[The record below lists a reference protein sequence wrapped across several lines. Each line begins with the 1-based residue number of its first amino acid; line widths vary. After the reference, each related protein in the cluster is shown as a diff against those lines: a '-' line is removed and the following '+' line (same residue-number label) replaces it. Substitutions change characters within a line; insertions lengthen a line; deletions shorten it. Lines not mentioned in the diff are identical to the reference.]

1 MSAVVERS
9 DASPE
14 NMKGKLFVYNY
25 QYRSLGGFEKKLGDL
40 IFHADDSNQKKLLK
54 GFPEETQA
62 VMDYQSVEG
71 WWDICERDVEE
82 YYTNKRRSK

>member
-1 MSAVVERS
+1 MKNEAK
-9 DASPE
+9 E

-25 QYRSLGGFEKKLGDL
+25 QYRSLDGFEKKLGDL
-40 IFHADDSNQKKLLK
+40 IFSADGSNQKKLLK
-54 GFPEETQA
+54 GFPEETLA

-71 WWDICERDVEE
+71 WWDICERDVQE